1 MILFSLPCFRVGL
14 SAGKGLGAAT
24 ALINPPSNQ
33 NAAAG
38 VLNDLDDEQD
48 AGQGQPQGH
57 HHGNQDNL
65 AEPNDDEARN
75 DNVTEGQGHSS
86 GSSYSLRS
94 RSGQSSSQQCSSS
107 TRSETRQR
115 RDSNQGSE
123 GLHNDDNRPS
133 CSSDE
138 GHRSQGVS
146 METKSCQRSDGKL
159 VSGRGKS
166 LVTKKGLV
174 CKVKSR
180 KNIEKIENNSLGESS
195 VDQESTEK
203 GKVSYVVLLG

>member
-1 MILFSLPCFRVGL
+1 MIPFSLPCFRVGL

-75 DNVTEGQGHSS
+75 DNVAEGQGHSN
-86 GSSYSLRS
+86 GNSYSLRS
-94 RSGQSSSQQCSSS
+94 KSGQRSGQSSSQQLSSS
-107 TRSETRQR
+107 TRQRQ
-115 RDSNQGSE
+115 DSNQGGE
-123 GLHNDDNRPS
+123 GLHNDDNRPG
-133 CSSDE
+133 CSRDE
-138 GHRSQGVS
+138 GHRSQDVS
-146 METKSCQRSDGKL
+146 METNSCQRSNGKL
-159 VSGRGKS
+159 VSRRGKS

-180 KNIEKIENNSLGESS
+180 KNIEKTGNNSLGECSM
-195 VDQESTEK
+195 DQESTEK
-203 GKVSYVVLLG
+203 GKVSYLVLLG